1 MANFLMTDLQLPPPV
16 TFEDFS
22 KIEIRVGR
30 ITAAS
35 VNSKARK
42 PAYILKI
49 DFGPFGSRTSSA
61 QLTRNYQPSQLV
73 GKNIVAV
80 MNFPVKSV
88 AGIKSEV
95 LVLGAVNEL
104 QGVVLLE
111 PEQDVELGSRIL

>member
-1 MANFLMTDLQLPPPV
+1 MVSFLMTDLQPLPNV

-49 DFGPFGSRTSSA
+49 DFGPLGSRTSSA

-73 GKNIVAV
+73 GKNIAAV

-111 PEQDVELGSRIL
+111 PDQDVELGSRIL